1 MALSGFSK
9 LTGGMAVCLLLYSPL
24 SMTQNAADW
33 QEDVE
38 LQPATPG
45 VNFSGTGLVMGELL
59 NGELHD
65 QYPQMGDGT
74 FADCFQFEAT
84 EGQSYRFTLRS
95 DEFDSYLLIGV
106 GFCQDVLLQHENDDF
121 EQGSGDS
128 RIELT
133 AEYPFYAVYV
143 NTFEPGAVGAYTLL
157 VEQAS
162 D

>member
-1 MALSGFSK
+1 MALSGLAK
-9 LTGGMAVCLLLYSPL
+9 VTGCMAVCLMSSGPL
-24 SMTQNAADW
+24 SMAQDAADW

-45 VNFSGTGLVMGELL
+45 VNFSGTGLVMNEVLS
-59 NGELHD
+59 GELHD

-74 FADCFQFEAT
+74 FADCYQFEAT
-84 EGQSYRFTLRS
+84 EGERYRFTLRS

-121 EQGSGDS
+121 EQDSGDS

-133 AEYPFYAVYV
+133 AEYPFYSVYV

-157 VEQAS
+157 VEQGG

>member
-1 MALSGFSK
+1 MALSGLAK
-9 LTGGMAVCLLLYSPL
+9 LTRFVALCSILFSPASMA
-24 SMTQNAADW
+24 QNAADW

-38 LQPATPG
+38 LQPVTPG
-45 VNFSGTGLVMGELL
+45 VNFSGTGLIINELL
-59 NGELHD
+59 SGELHD

-74 FADCFQFEAT
+74 FADCYQFEAT
-84 EGQSYRFTLRS
+84 EGESYRFTLRS

-121 EQGSGDS
+121 EQDSGDS

-133 AEYPFYAVYV
+133 AEYPFYSVYV

-157 VEQAS
+157 VEQAGE
-162 D
+162 